1 MMADSVRERLGREPF
16 QPFRICAS
24 SGKDILVAGPGLVV
38 LMKSEVF
45 VAAPNSDKWAQIP
58 YLHIA
63 GLEVATATRPRRDA
77 GNGHPKRNGRRPRR
91 G

>member
-1 MMADSVRERLGREPF
+1 MIADALRERLGREPF
-16 QPFRICAS
+16 EPFVIRAS
-24 SGKDILVAGPGLVV
+24 SGQVVLVASPDFAV

-63 GLEVATATRPRRDA
+63 GIENA
-77 GNGHPKRNGRRPRR
+77 NGHGRRRRQGRR